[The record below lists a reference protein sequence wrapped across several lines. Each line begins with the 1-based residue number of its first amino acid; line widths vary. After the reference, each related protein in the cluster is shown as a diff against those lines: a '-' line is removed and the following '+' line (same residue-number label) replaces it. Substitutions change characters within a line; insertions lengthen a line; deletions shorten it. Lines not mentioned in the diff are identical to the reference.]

1 MNESIISWNFT
12 NWVTIVIMA
21 AVGFMLAALASQ
33 LVHSAAGT
41 KKASQ

>member
-21 AVGFMLAALASQ
+21 SVGFVLAALAAQ
-33 LVHSAAGT
+33 LVHSAAGS
-41 KKASQ
+41 KKSQ